1 MPTPPVSDIP
11 EVLGLDKELHS
22 ISVSTQLLSPTLSC
36 LPVQQYTHMHTHTH
50 TQSLKLPLLKSF
62 QWIRHFPLR
71 PCKAH
76 TS

>member
-36 LPVQQYTHMHTHTH
+36 LPVQQYTHTCTHTHTH
-50 TQSLKLPLLKSF
+50 
-62 QWIRHFPLR
+62 RV
-71 PCKAH
+71 
-76 TS
+76 